1 MDDKFKNAINWA
13 LSLELKSEH
22 KLPLLGLISQMN
34 ENYEVEITDVAWS
47 SLIDCSP
54 RTIRRHKKVLSE
66 KGLIKVIRS
75 TGTFPSN
82 YHLKVKEVE
91 YNWLAK
97 KLLSSKY
104 FNIPKKNRPYI
115 SSKIRWNVFEKDN
128 YQCVFCGNKK
138 ELEVDHII
146 PIAKGGKHTMAN
158 FQTLCRKCNEKKS
171 DEILN

>member
-1 MDDKFKNAINWA
+1 MDNQFKNAINWA

-22 KLPLLGLISQMN
+22 KLPLLALISQMN
-34 ENYEVEITDVAWS
+34 ENYEVEITNVAWS

-54 RTIRRHKKVLSE
+54 RSILRYKKVLSE
-66 KGLIKVIRS
+66 KGLIKVTRG
-75 TGTFPSN
+75 TGTLASV
-82 YHLKVKEVE
+82 YHLKIKEVE
-91 YNWLAK
+91 NDWLTK
-97 KLLSSKY
+97 KISSSKY
-104 FNIPKKNRPYI
+104 FKIPKKRPAI
-115 SSKIRWNVFEKDN
+115 SSKIRWDVFEKDN

-146 PIAKGGKHTMAN
+146 PIAKGGRHIMTN